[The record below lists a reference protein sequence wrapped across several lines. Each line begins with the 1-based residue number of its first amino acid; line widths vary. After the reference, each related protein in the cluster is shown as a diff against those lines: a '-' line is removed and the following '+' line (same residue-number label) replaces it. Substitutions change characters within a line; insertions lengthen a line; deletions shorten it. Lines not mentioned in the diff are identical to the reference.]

1 MNSEKLQHTELLYR
15 TATFLYT
22 SNELSEKEMKEAV
35 SFTVTS
41 KRIKYLGISLPK
53 DVKRTSLMAQMVK
66 NQHNPSQNPSRHL
79 CTY

>member
-1 MNSEKLQHTELLYR
+1 MNSEKLQYTKLIYR
-15 TATFLYT
+15 PATFLYN
-22 SNELSEKEMKEAV
+22 SNELSEREIKEAV

-41 KRIKYLGISLPK
+41 ERRKYLGINLPK

-66 NQHNPSQNPSRHL
+66 NQHNSTQNPSRHL